1 MTKRSSFRDS
11 FGAMRPQDAE
21 FFKRKLTRRSAV
33 KGGAAL
39 SVAGLFTGPAALG
52 PTAFAGNTILQDGEL
67 PDDAAPLEEQVLR
80 VATNPTNAKVLDF
93 YEQVYERRICG
104 HVQPVSGAADQ
115 ELRNRSRRGDRVV
128 GQRTGKTRPSSRG

>member
-93 YEQVYERRICG
+93 YEQVYERPG
-104 HVQPVSGAADQ
+104 YADMF
-115 ELRNRSRRGDRVV
+115 S
-128 GQRTGKTRPSSRG
+128 P